1 MIFARQTGPDT
12 EPTFRAI
19 HRRRRPGP
27 GARWLLSRC
36 KPIYRQI
43 FSMTI
48 QAGLTNFACAD
59 NDILRG
65 GPICHVFLYDEGHD
79 HGVVYA
85 ARSRTLF
92 YLLTSQ

>member
-1 MIFARQTGPDT
+1 
-12 EPTFRAI
+12 
-19 HRRRRPGP
+19 
-27 GARWLLSRC
+27 
-36 KPIYRQI
+36 
-43 FSMTI
+43 MTI
-48 QAGLTNFACAD
+48 QTGLTNFACAD